1 LRSQVRVKNGLS
13 LSDPRVCFRRLRTS
27 SQYGYWQRW
36 ANKRHSRTTRRACGI
51 FATST
56 ALSLLGSAREPSM
69 RRREFIAGLGGA
81 AAWPLASQA
90 QQAVRMRRIGVLSPV
105 AEDDPASAARL
116 AAFVRGLQE
125 LGWSVGRNIRI
136 DYRWGVNDL
145 DRMRSYAAE
154 LVGLEP
160 EVLVAAGGAAIG
172 PLSQASRT
180 LPIVFDDLDF
190 STRAYP
196 DYNIQSLA
204 RPGGNATGFLSL
216 PYTISG
222 KWLELL
228 KQIAPRVT
236 RAAVLLANG
245 NPVSADQLSIIN
257 NASRSSAVE
266 IIPIDIRDP
275 TTLERRITGSV
286 RELDGG
292 MILTMSPPSDLYR
305 GLIINLAARN
315 RLPAVYPFRY
325 FVAEGGLISYGAD
338 RVGQYRQMAGYVDRV
353 LKGENPANLP
363 LQLPT
368 KYQTVLNLKTAK
380 EMGLSVSQPILQ
392 LADEVIE

>member
-1 LRSQVRVKNGLS
+1 
-13 LSDPRVCFRRLRTS
+13 
-27 SQYGYWQRW
+27 
-36 ANKRHSRTTRRACGI
+36 
-51 FATST
+51 
-56 ALSLLGSAREPSM
+56 M
-69 RRREFIAGLGGA
+69 RRRDFIAGLGGA

-136 DYRWGVNDL
+136 DYRWGANDL

-257 NASRSSAVE
+257 DASRSSAVE

>member
-1 LRSQVRVKNGLS
+1 
-13 LSDPRVCFRRLRTS
+13 
-27 SQYGYWQRW
+27 
-36 ANKRHSRTTRRACGI
+36 
-51 FATST
+51 
-56 ALSLLGSAREPSM
+56 M

-136 DYRWGVNDL
+136 DYRWGANDL

>member
-1 LRSQVRVKNGLS
+1 
-13 LSDPRVCFRRLRTS
+13 
-27 SQYGYWQRW
+27 
-36 ANKRHSRTTRRACGI
+36 
-51 FATST
+51 
-56 ALSLLGSAREPSM
+56 M
-69 RRREFIAGLGGA
+69 RRREFIAGLAGA

-136 DYRWGVNDL
+136 DYRWGANDL

-222 KWLELL
+222 KWLQLL

-236 RAAVLLANG
+236 RAAVLVANG

-257 NASRSSAVE
+257 DASRSSGVE
-266 IIPIDIRDP
+266 VIPIDIRDP

-286 RELDGG
+286 GELDGG

>member
-1 LRSQVRVKNGLS
+1 
-13 LSDPRVCFRRLRTS
+13 
-27 SQYGYWQRW
+27 
-36 ANKRHSRTTRRACGI
+36 
-51 FATST
+51 
-56 ALSLLGSAREPSM
+56 M

-125 LGWSVGRNIRI
+125 LGWSVGRNIHI
-136 DYRWGVNDL
+136 DYRWGANDL

-257 NASRSSAVE
+257 DASRSSAVE

-292 MILTMSPPSDLYR
+292 MILTMSPPSDLHR

-353 LKGENPANLP
+353 FKGEKPANLP

>member
-1 LRSQVRVKNGLS
+1 V
-13 LSDPRVCFRRLRTS
+13 
-27 SQYGYWQRW
+27 
-36 ANKRHSRTTRRACGI
+36 
-51 FATST
+51 
-56 ALSLLGSAREPSM
+56 
-69 RRREFIAGLGGA
+69 
-81 AAWPLASQA
+81 AWPIAVRA
-90 QQAVRMRRIGVLSPV
+90 QQRERMRRIGVLSPV

-116 AAFVRGLQE
+116 ASLVRGLQE

-136 DYRWGVNDL
+136 DYRWGANDL
-145 DRMRSYAAE
+145 GRMRNYARE

-160 EVLVAAGGAAIG
+160 DILVAAGGAAIV
-172 PLSQASRT
+172 PLREAGRAVPLVFDNLDFIT
-180 LPIVFDDLDF
+180 YPIVG
-190 STRAYP
+190 
-196 DYNIQSLA
+196 IQSLA

-228 KQIAPRVT
+228 KQVAPHVT
-236 RAAVLLANG
+236 RAAVLLEND
-245 NPVSADQLSIIN
+245 NPVSAAQLTIIN
-257 NASRSSAVE
+257 DASRSAGVE
-266 IIPIDIRDP
+266 VIPVDIHDP
-275 TTLERRITGSV
+275 TAIERRITESV
-286 RELDGG
+286 DQRDGG

-338 RVGQYRQMAGYVDRV
+338 RVGQYRQMAGHVDRV
-353 LKGENPANLP
+353 LKGEKPGDLP

-380 EMGLSVSQPILQ
+380 ALGLSVPQSILL

>member
-1 LRSQVRVKNGLS
+1 
-13 LSDPRVCFRRLRTS
+13 
-27 SQYGYWQRW
+27 
-36 ANKRHSRTTRRACGI
+36 
-51 FATST
+51 
-56 ALSLLGSAREPSM
+56 
-69 RRREFIAGLGGA
+69 
-81 AAWPLASQA
+81 
-90 QQAVRMRRIGVLSPV
+90 V

-136 DYRWGVNDL
+136 DYRWGANDL
-145 DRMRSYAAE
+145 GRMRSYAAE

-160 EVLVAAGGAAIG
+160 DVLVAAGGAAIG
-172 PLSQASRT
+172 PLSRASGT
-180 LPIVFDDLDF
+180 VPIVFEDLDF
-190 STRAYP
+190 STRAIP
-196 DYNIQSLA
+196 ILNIQSLA
-204 RPGGNATGFLSL
+204 RPGGKATGFLSL

-222 KWLELL
+222 KWLELF
-228 KQIAPRVT
+228 KQIAPLVT
-236 RAAVLLANG
+236 RAAVLFANG
-245 NPVSADQLSIIN
+245 NPVSADQLSSIKD
-257 NASRSSAVE
+257 ASRSSGVE
-266 IIPIDIRDP
+266 VIPVDIHDP
-275 TTLERRITGSV
+275 TTLERRITGYV
-286 RELDGG
+286 REPDGG

-315 RLPAVYPFRY
+315 QLPAVYPFRY

-353 LKGENPANLP
+353 LKGEKPGDLP

-380 EMGLSVSQPILQ
+380 ALGLSVPQSILL